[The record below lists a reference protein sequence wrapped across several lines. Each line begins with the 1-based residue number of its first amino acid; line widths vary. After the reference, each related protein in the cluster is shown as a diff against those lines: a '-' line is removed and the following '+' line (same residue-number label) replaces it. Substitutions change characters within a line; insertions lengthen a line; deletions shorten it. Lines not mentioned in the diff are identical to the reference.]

1 MKNFLQERFKE
12 AKVDALLVTDATN
25 IFYLS
30 GVKASH
36 AYILLTKKQA
46 YFLTDSRYTEK
57 AHKHTSDDMH
67 VLDLADGVMTTIQS
81 LCMKHKV
88 KALGIE
94 PHAMNLAFYQKLKN
108 SGSPL
113 KLVKTNYLLEKIR
126 MIKRGDELKALRQ
139 SQKLNE
145 QALKLLLQEVKVNMT
160 EADLAWKLRLI
171 ANDLKTQGFSFDPII
186 AFGSHAAMP
195 HHEVSSKKKLRKGD
209 MILIDMG
216 VMVKGYA
223 SDMTRTFFT
232 KAPTSQQEEVYKT
245 VLEAQEKAIAMI
257 MPGVTCD
264 DVDKAARKHIS
275 RSGYSKKFGH
285 STGHGIGMD
294 VHEIPGVGKGNPME
308 LEPGM
313 VITVEPGIYLEGRL
327 GVRIED
333 MLEVTVSGS
342 KNMTKYPKKIEEML
356 IKI

>member
-1 MKNFLQERFKE
+1 MINILEKQLKE
-12 AKVDALLVTDATN
+12 AKVDALLVTSPTN
-25 IFYLS
+25 ILYLS

-36 AYILLTKKQA
+36 AYILLTKKYS

-57 AHKHTSDDMH
+57 AHKHTAEEMR
-67 VLDLADGVMTTIQS
+67 VVDLADGVMTTIQS
-81 LCMKHKV
+81 LCLKHKV
-88 KALGIE
+88 KNLGIE
-94 PHAMNLAFYQKLKN
+94 PQAMTLAFYQRLKN
-108 SGSPL
+108 SGSPI
-113 KLVKTNYLLEKIR
+113 KLIKTDYLLEKIR
-126 MIKRGDELKALRQ
+126 MIKRQDEIKALRQ

-145 QALKLLLQEVKVNMT
+145 QALRLLLSEIKVNIT

-171 ANDLKTQGFSFDPII
+171 ANDLKTEGFSFDPII

-195 HHEVSSKKKLRKGD
+195 HHEVSTKKKLRKGD

-232 KAPTSQQEEVYKT
+232 KPPTSQQEEVYKT

-257 MPGVTCD
+257 MPGVSCD
-264 DVDKAARKHIS
+264 DVDRAARRHIS

-285 STGHGIGMD
+285 ATGHGIGMD
-294 VHEIPGVGKGNPME
+294 IHEIPGVGKGNPME

-313 VITVEPGIYLEGRL
+313 VITIEPGIYLEGRL

-342 KNMTKYPKKIEEML
+342 KNMTKYPKKIEDML
-356 IKI
+356 IKL